1 MVFVLE
7 EYVIAI
13 PGTQDKIVPLR
24 AVLQMNFIILQHI
37 YVELVV
43 LQALIKTYIQELAF
57 LVPQRVV
64 NV

>member
-1 MVFVLE
+1 MVFVLK

-13 PGTQDKIVPLR
+13 PGTQDKIVQLR
-24 AVLQMNFIILQHI
+24 AVLQMNFITLQHS
-37 YVELVV
+37 YVELDV

-57 LVPQRVV
+57 LAPRHAA